1 MNDDEKSKRNLLKE
15 SGERHQRI
23 RALARKIDPPPKK
36 EDGLSNSEERYRRLV
51 ELSPDMIIVLSKGNI
66 VYMNPAGIK
75 ILGASEAEEL
85 IGKPF
90 LEIIHPDYLE
100 IAKERIRRVEE
111 GQEVP
116 LLEEKYIRL
125 DGNSV
130 YVEVAAAPIPYEG
143 QTMIQVVARDIT
155 ERKRLEAAAQR
166 LARENAIIAEIGQI
180 INSTLTIEDVYG
192 RFAEYV
198 RKLIQFDRITINI
211 INPEQN
217 TFIISYAAG
226 PIVAE
231 QEVGRVIP
239 LAGTGTEWI
248 TQTRSSLL
256 VPERNRKEVVD
267 RLPGLL
273 PLFKAGFQ
281 SVMLTPL
288 ISKDQVNGVLS
299 LQASKENAY
308 TEMDV
313 KVAERVGTQIAGAI
327 ANAQLFLERGQ
338 AEESLRQAEEKYR
351 TILGTIEEGYYEVDL
366 AGNFTFINDS
376 LCRMLGY
383 AKGELLGMNNRQY
396 MDQENAK
403 KVFKA
408 FNQVYRTGEPYKWL
422 DWKIV
427 RKDGTKKFHESSIS
441 LRRNSQGESIGFR
454 GIVRDIS
461 ERKQA
466 AEVLREAEERYRLL
480 FEISTNAVLI
490 RDREGVIRLANPTA
504 IKMLEASRPQEII
517 GKAYLDFV
525 HPEDRPGSID
535 RIQRQIE
542 AAQGETGIDPG
553 DIVAPLREHRLRTL
567 NGGTIYVESTG
578 VAFRDQGQ
586 VWIQGNFHDIS
597 KRKQAE
603 EALRKGEEVARR
615 MAHENAIVAE
625 IGRIVSSTLH
635 IEEVYEGF
643 AKEANRLIPFDRIS
657 VNLIN
662 SDLGTV
668 TIAYVSGWDIEGRRV
683 GDVFPLQ
690 DSVNEEIRRTRKGLR
705 IQPEA
710 IEELGGPFPSLI
722 STFRAGL
729 RSMMSVPLL
738 YRDQVIGILHFRSK
752 KSKAYSGQDLRL
764 AERIAAQ
771 IAGAIANAQ
780 LFAERKRAEEALQAS
795 EEKYRLLVQN
805 SNDAIFVAQDD
816 VIKFPNL
823 KTEELVGYPASEL
836 TKIPFVNHIHP
847 DDREMVFE
855 KHEKRLEGQK
865 FSSTYSF
872 RIRNKA
878 GEELWVEIN
887 TVVILWE
894 GRPATLNFMRDITEK
909 KKLEAQFFQ
918 AQKMEAVG
926 TLAGGIAHDFNNLLM
941 GIQGHTSLM
950 LLDMDS
956 SHPHY
961 KMLKSTEEQVKS
973 GADLTWQLLSFARGG
988 KYEVKPTDLNAI
1000 IKKTSTL
1007 FGRTKKEI
1015 SIQRSPQQDLWP
1027 VEVDRGQIEQV
1038 LLNLYVNAWQ
1048 AMPNGGT
1055 LSLETKNVMLGEDYV
1070 KPFYVRPGNYAK
1082 ISVTDTGVG
1091 MDHKTQQRIFDPF
1104 FTTKEMGR
1112 GTGLGLATVYGIIKS
1127 HGGVI
1132 NVYSEKGHGATF
1144 NIYLPASEKK
1154 VEKEKRPQENLL
1166 QGKETILLVDDE
1178 EVVINVNRMVL
1189 ERLGYKVFMAK
1200 SGQEAIEIYQNNK
1213 DGIDLVILDMIMPG
1227 MEGGKTFD
1235 FLKSINPDLKVILSS
1250 GYSINEEVA
1259 RIIERGCQAF
1269 IQKPFSMGDLSQKIR
1284 EVLDNKKD
1292 ETEPD
1297 NSLHAHSH
1305 L

>member
-23 RALARKIDPPPKK
+23 RASARKIDPPPKK
-36 EDGLSNSEERYRRLV
+36 EDGLSNSEERYRRLA

-66 VYMNPAGIK
+66 VYVNPAGIK

-125 DGNSV
+125 DGKSV

-239 LAGTGTEWI
+239 LAGTGTGWV

-299 LQASKENAY
+299 LQTSKENAY

-351 TILGTIEEGYYEVDL
+351 TILETIEEGYYEVDL
-366 AGNFTFINDS
+366 AGNLTFVNDS

-403 KVFKA
+403 KVLKA

-422 DWKIV
+422 DWEIV

-441 LRRNSQGESIGFR
+441 LRRNSQGEAIGFR

-461 ERKQA
+461 EREQA

-535 RIQRQIE
+535 RILRQIKAAEGE
-542 AAQGETGIDPG
+542 AGIDPG

-567 NGGTIYVESTG
+567 NGETIYVESTG

-855 KHEKRLEGQK
+855 KHQKRLEGQK

-1000 IKKTSTL
+1000 IKKTSAL

-1048 AMPNGGT
+1048 AMPGGGT
-1055 LSLETKNVMLGEDYV
+1055 LFLETKNVILNEDYV
-1070 KPFYVRPGNYAK
+1070 KPFYVKAGNYVK

-1144 NIYLPASEKK
+1144 NIYLPASERK

-1200 SGQEAIEIYQNNK
+1200 SGEEAIEIYQNNK

-1235 FLKSINPDLKVILSS
+1235 FLKSINPDLKAILSS